1 MAIAATVQLAILAYV
16 IGKINQRTGSTYTNS
31 DYQDLYGA
39 VNPIY
44 NLFYTATI
52 GILNGGRITLSY
64 NHATKNMKRV
74 RQSY

>member
-1 MAIAATVQLAILAYV
+1 MALAAATQLAVLAYV
-16 IGKINQRTGSTYTNS
+16 IGVINKQTGSAYTNS

-44 NLFYTATI
+44 GLFYTATV
-52 GILNGGRITLSY
+52 GIINGGRITLSY
-64 NHATKNMKRV
+64 NYGANNMKRV

>member
-1 MAIAATVQLAILAYV
+1 MAIAATVQLAVLAYV
-16 IGKINQRTGSTYTNS
+16 IGRINQRTGNAYTNS
-31 DYQDLYGA
+31 DYQDVYGA

-52 GILNGGRITLSY
+52 GIINGGRITLSY
-64 NHATKNMKRV
+64 NHAAKNMKRV